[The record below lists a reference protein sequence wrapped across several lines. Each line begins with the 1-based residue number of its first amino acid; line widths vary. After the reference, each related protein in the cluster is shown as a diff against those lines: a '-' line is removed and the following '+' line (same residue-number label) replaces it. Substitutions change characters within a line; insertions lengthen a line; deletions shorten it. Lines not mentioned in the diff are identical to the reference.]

1 MTHVPVL
8 LEPALDWLAVRPNGI
23 YVDATFGAG
32 GHSQAILDRLTD
44 GRLIALDADPSATSR
59 AQAIADP
66 RLTFCSTNFRE
77 LDAALQQLGVEYIDG
92 ALFDIGVSSMQLDDG
107 GRGFSFTKEA
117 PLDMRMNPHAGR
129 SAYDVLSTASE
140 RELADIFFHYGEER
154 AARRIAHA
162 IVERRSAGAL
172 PTTTTEF
179 ASLVSGVVHRPGHR
193 ERVHPAT
200 RVFQALRIAV
210 NDELDS
216 LRDGV
221 NGAVGKLR
229 EAGRIVVISFHS
241 LEDRIVKQTFRSDE
255 RLEVLTKRPVIA
267 DDTEMSANARA
278 RSAKLRAAR
287 RKAS

>member
-8 LEPALDWLAVRPNGI
+8 LGPVLEWLAVVPDGT

-32 GHSQAILDRLTD
+32 GHSQAILQRLNR
-44 GRLIALDADPSATSR
+44 GRLIVLDTDPSAAAR
-59 AQAIADP
+59 ANAIGDP
-66 RLTFCSTNFRE
+66 RLAFVPANFRE
-77 LDAALQQLGVEYIDG
+77 LDSVLERLGVEYIDG
-92 ALFDIGVSSMQLDDG
+92 ALFDIGVSSMQFDNAN
-107 GRGFSFTKEA
+107 RGFSLTKEA

-129 SAYDVLSTASE
+129 SAYDVLATASE
-140 RELADIFFHYGEER
+140 RELADIFFHFGEER

-179 ASLVSGVVHRPGHR
+179 ASLVSGVVHRSGHR

-210 NDELDS
+210 NDELDA
-216 LRDGV
+216 LRDGMDAAI
-221 NGAVGKLR
+221 GRLR
-229 EAGRIVVISFHS
+229 NAGRIVVISFHS

-255 RLEVLTKRPVIA
+255 RLEVLTKRPVVA
-267 DDTEMSANARA
+267 DDNERSANARA

>member
-8 LEPALDWLAVRPNGI
+8 LEPVLEWLAVVPDGI

-32 GHSQAILDRLTD
+32 GHSQAILQRLNR
-44 GRLIALDADPSATSR
+44 GRLIVLDADPAAAERAT
-59 AQAIADP
+59 AIGDP
-66 RLTFCSTNFRE
+66 RLTFVQANFRE
-77 LDAALQQLGVEYIDG
+77 LDSVLERLGVEYIDG

-107 GRGFSFTKEA
+107 NRGFSFTKEA
-117 PLDMRMNPHAGR
+117 PLDMRMNSHAGQ
-129 SAYDVLSTASE
+129 SAYDVLATASE
-140 RELADIFFHYGEER
+140 RELADIFFHFGEER

-210 NDELDS
+210 NDELDA
-216 LRDGV
+216 LRDGMHAAI
-221 NGAVGKLR
+221 GRLR
-229 EAGRIVVISFHS
+229 QAGRVVVISFHS
-241 LEDRIVKQTFRSDE
+241 LEDRIVKQTFRGDE
-255 RLEVLTKRPVIA
+255 RLEVLTKRPVVA
-267 DDTEMSANARA
+267 DDTERSANARS

-287 RKAS
+287 RKVS

>member
-8 LEPALDWLAVRPNGI
+8 LEPVLEWLAVVPDGI

-32 GHSQAILDRLTD
+32 GHSQAILQRLHR
-44 GRLIALDADPSATSR
+44 GRLIVLDADPTAAERAT
-59 AQAIADP
+59 AIGDP
-66 RLTFCSTNFRE
+66 RLTFVQANFRE
-77 LDAALQQLGVEYIDG
+77 LDSVLERLGVESING

-107 GRGFSFTKEA
+107 SRGFSFTKEA
-117 PLDMRMNPHAGR
+117 PLDMRMNAHAGQ

-140 RELADIFFHYGEER
+140 RELADIFFHFGEER

-210 NDELDS
+210 NDELDA
-216 LRDGV
+216 LRDGMHAAI
-221 NGAVGKLR
+221 GRLR
-229 EAGRIVVISFHS
+229 QAGRVVVISFHS
-241 LEDRIVKQTFRSDE
+241 LEDRIVKQTFRADE
-255 RLEVLTKRPVIA
+255 RLEVLTKRPVVA
-267 DDTEMSANARA
+267 DDTERSANARS

>member
-8 LEPALDWLAVRPNGI
+8 LEPVLEWLAVVPDGI

-32 GHSQAILDRLTD
+32 GHSQAILQRLNH
-44 GRLIALDADPSATSR
+44 GRLIVLDADPTAAQR
-59 AQAIADP
+59 ANAIGDP
-66 RLTFCSTNFRE
+66 RLTFVQANFRE
-77 LDAALQQLGVEYIDG
+77 LDSVLERLGVESIDG
-92 ALFDIGVSSMQLDDG
+92 ALFDIGVSSMQVDDG
-107 GRGFSFTKEA
+107 NRGFSFTKEA
-117 PLDMRMNPHAGR
+117 PLDMRMNAHAGQ
-129 SAYDVLSTASE
+129 SAYDVLATASE
-140 RELADIFFHYGEER
+140 RELADIFFHFGEER

-210 NDELDS
+210 NDELDA
-216 LRDGV
+216 LRDGMYAAI
-221 NGAVGKLR
+221 GRLR
-229 EAGRIVVISFHS
+229 QAGRVVVISFHS
-241 LEDRIVKQTFRSDE
+241 LEDRIVKQTFRGDE
-255 RLEVLTKRPVIA
+255 RLEVLTKRPVVA
-267 DDTEMSANARA
+267 DDTERSANARS